1 MVWFILIEIGVWVMS
16 TLLARSCDRIAAIG
30 STLVVGSSTNA
41 GIIVLHVYHTF
52 LNFFFSIDENCTS
65 SVPWKVSLLT
75 FTKYVHFLFLQNTF
89 DCSSYKKYK

>member
-52 LNFFFSIDENCTS
+52 LNFF
-65 SVPWKVSLLT
+65 SLLMKIVLAPSESLT
-75 FTKYVHFLFLQNTF
+75 FDFYKIHSFFIFIKYV
-89 DCSSYKKYK
+89 

>member
-41 GIIVLHVYHTF
+41 GTIVLHVYHTF
-52 LNFFFSIDENCTS
+52 LNFF
-65 SVPWKVSLLT
+65 SLLM
-75 FTKYVHFLFLQNTF
+75 KIVLAPSHGKSHF
-89 DCSSYKKYK
+89 